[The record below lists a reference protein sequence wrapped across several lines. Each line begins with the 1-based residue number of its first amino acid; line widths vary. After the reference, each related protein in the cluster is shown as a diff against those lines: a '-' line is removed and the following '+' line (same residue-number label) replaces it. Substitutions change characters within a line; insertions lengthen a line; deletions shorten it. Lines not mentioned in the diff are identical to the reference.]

1 MPPKPEK
8 IPKKKTTM
16 MSGTSGAVRESE
28 VWCYTKEEDVVES
41 AVRAVSASVR
51 SAAAS
56 HQGASVCVWAKAD
69 TQTAMQKLREHLGI
83 DVGKITEPQEADV
96 YVEVRVEKRVVAAW
110 WVHVDRTEHVVS
122 AGTEEEKLE
131 AYKQDMA
138 AEWPM
143 PPNVVRVTEKEELAD
158 TEKAV
163 KGAVA
168 AGIPDDQISVTIA
181 GIVKL
186 IPRIVERTD
195 PEEVEVVVIWKNGGN
210 PEDTRRWCVVLV
222 KGERVYLT
230 GTYTEDG
237 GSGGGKGIRDTA
249 PEGGFRPSDARHRN
263 SSETERKGRIAHMHQ
278 ILAEARQ
285 EKAELE
291 AGLVRCGDTELMA
304 AELGEMGLKLSVE
317 WADRNLD
324 VWKMS
329 DGVKV
334 VEAEKK
340 EEWGLLTKKGVS
352 VWCHYEGDKESCK
365 KWGKMY
371 SMGNVEELEKLAP
384 LGWRIPTGGEWR
396 ELLEAHGLR
405 FDDDGITIV
414 SNEQEVKA
422 VVEALLD
429 GPFKGAGNGGCR
441 DQQGRFAGMA
451 MWWVMTGGHYGLEY
465 VIVLQQQDTMGMGDV
480 VPPGLGYYVRCV
492 RDKP

>member
-1 MPPKPEK
+1 MTWEHKRGVPREATEGVQRARKKNEGGGGEKERGKQSPPACAPPTARGKKRRGMYSIDLDDLVKPHFKPENPALK
-8 IPKKKTTM
+8 PVKPHSKRKAKKTTV

-41 AVRAVSASVR
+41 AVRAVRGSVR

-56 HQGASVCVWAKAD
+56 HEGASVLVWAKAD
-69 TQTAMQKLREHLGI
+69 TETAMQKLSEDLDI
-83 DVGKITEPQEADV
+83 EILPITDQQEADV
-96 YVEVRVEKRVVAAW
+96 YVEMRVGTGVVAAW
-110 WVHVDRTEHVVS
+110 WVHVDRTEHVAS
-122 AGTEEEKLE
+122 AGTEEPATVEEELKAAKKVIEKLHEEVKE
-131 AYKQDMA
+131 AVDIVK
-138 AEWPM
+138 
-143 PPNVVRVTEKEELAD
+143 EKEEEFA
-158 TEKAV
+158 
-163 KGAVA
+163 
-168 AGIPDDQISVTIA
+168 
-181 GIVKL
+181 KL
-186 IPRIVERTD
+186 R
-195 PEEVEVVVIWKNGGN
+195 
-210 PEDTRRWCVVLV
+210 
-222 KGERVYLT
+222 
-230 GTYTEDG
+230 
-237 GSGGGKGIRDTA
+237 A
-249 PEGGFRPSDARHRN
+249 
-263 SSETERKGRIAHMHQ
+263 
-278 ILAEARQ
+278 

-304 AELGEMGLKLSVE
+304 AELEEMGLSVE

-340 EEWGLLTKKGVS
+340 EEWGLFTKKGVS

-371 SMGNVEELEKLAP
+371 SMGNVKELEKLAP
-384 LGWRIPTGGEWR
+384 QGWRIPTGGEWR

-414 SNEQEVKA
+414 SDEQEVKA

-441 DQQGRFAGMA
+441 DEQGRFDGMA
-451 MWWVMTGGHYGLEY
+451 MWWVMTGGRYGLEY
-465 VIVLQQQDTMGMGDV
+465 VIVVQQQDTMGMGDIL
-480 VPPGLGYYVRCV
+480 PSGLGYYVRCV
-492 RDKP
+492 RDKLLTQ